1 MFGKKIKESREVF
14 VSLSYKSVTVAYEES
29 DALITEGLS
38 FDIETDSDKLM
49 TVWSGAV
56 GNLLSNISFN
66 PKLIL
71 LMNNASFLVKNLKGI
86 ESEEE
91 RYAYVSSQI
100 DVFDGSFN
108 MIEVKN
114 SSYLVVEHSAIEK
127 IIFAFKD
134 YEIQSLHDLSTLN
147 AFFLLA
153 KRSELYLNIS
163 LNSTDAIINAE
174 IFQKRTV
181 KNLFLNYLNRSAQ
194 KLNLDLDS
202 TYRHIQK
209 NFSDIKTYDELIH
222 STHNGAIDLKEF
234 IDDMVSFVK
243 STLDYF
249 NNYESLEDIET
260 IYLDGDI
267 LELDFII
274 EMLNDKLNFDGIVQ
288 VNNFLKVSNPKKNAT
303 TIASLSS
310 SENLNSSSIPLDGLR
325 YNDGKQEY
333 IFIDNSLVLKKK
345 LTKEQK
351 KKIISFRKVIEI
363 EENKRNRDNKKI
375 NKSIW
380 KMDGSELLELI
391 KSKFNSS
398 KDKDTDLEV
407 DEERGKILFLIILA
421 LGFGAYQLFFYVM
434 DKENKFKSVVQN
446 YQSNVDSVNR
456 KEEQLAKEDK
466 LFIVSGINKI
476 LWTEKFITL
485 SKNMPDAIW
494 FSSIRLENFDKE
506 IEGKKITSSRVIL
519 DGRCLPSSEG
529 HINTIATYMENL
541 MNSDNNF
548 KKDFIDVSFAGAE
561 TSFDSFDRKLISFKL
576 YLNFR
581 QNINVEYIKKEKST
595 KDKSIVDNLASI
607 KENST
612 KKIKMLDTIGKE

>member
-134 YEIQSLHDLSTLN
+134 YEIQALHDLSTLN
-147 AFFLLA
+147 AFFLLS

>member
-147 AFFLLA
+147 AFFLLG

-209 NFSDIKTYDELIH
+209 NFSDIKTYDELIQ

-466 LFIVSGINKI
+466 VFIVSGINKI

-494 FSSIRLENFDKE
+494 FSSIRLENFEKE

-541 MNSDNNF
+541 MNADNNF

-581 QNINVEYIKKEKST
+581 RNINVEYIKKEKST

-607 KENST
+607 KENSK